1 MRQIIILTMLL
12 LFSNVMMVQAQ
23 SSFDVVLQNIEKNNK
38 TLEASTHFL
47 EAKNLQYRTGNAP
60 EDPTVG
66 YDYLAGNSVTGSQT
80 ELAVVQS
87 FDFPTVYVKRKQ
99 LADGQVAQSQFQLE
113 QVRQSIRLEAKML
126 LLELIHLRKQHLRLK
141 KVKGNTER
149 ILLDFE
155 KRLEKGDG
163 NVMDVNKARLQLL
176 DAKKRVTENET
187 AISSLNT
194 KLVEFNGGID
204 VTFSDTIYPIYQEVP
219 QFEVIEAELEA
230 NDPSREI
237 LEQQEV
243 IVQKKVE
250 LSKAVWFPKIEAGYR
265 RTTGG
270 GQAFNGVHT
279 GISVP
284 LWENRNTVKQQ
295 KVSLQY
301 AQANLDEHRTEH
313 FYEIKQLYDR
323 FVLLKESVEEYEKT
337 LAAMNTK
344 VLLNKALEVGHISTI
359 EYFMELNFY
368 EQAFD
373 RYLETE
379 AEYYRSVAELLRYR

>member
-1 MRQIIILTMLL
+1 
-12 LFSNVMMVQAQ
+12 
-23 SSFDVVLQNIEKNNK
+23 
-38 TLEASTHFL
+38 
-47 EAKNLQYRTGNAP
+47 
-60 EDPTVG
+60 
-66 YDYLAGNSVTGSQT
+66 
-80 ELAVVQS
+80 
-87 FDFPTVYVKRKQ
+87 
-99 LADGQVAQSQFQLE
+99 
-113 QVRQSIRLEAKML
+113 
-126 LLELIHLRKQHLRLK
+126 
-141 KVKGNTER
+141 
-149 ILLDFE
+149 LLDFE

-187 AISSLNT
+187 AISTLNT
-194 KLVEFNGGID
+194 KLVELTGGID
-204 VTFSDTIYPIYQEVP
+204 VTFSETIYPIYQEVP

-295 KVSLQY
+295 KASLQY
-301 AQANLDEHRTEH
+301 AQANLGGHRTEH
-313 FYEIKQLYDR
+313 FYEIIQLYDR

-359 EYFMELNFY
+359 EYFMGLNFY

-379 AEYYRSVAELLRYR
+379 AEYYWSVAELLRYR